1 MKDENEYNIIEIINI
16 QLRRVLMKRLLI
28 ATLLGCL
35 LLVGCGSNEN
45 EVVENTSEVVED
57 ITTLESETIEDISTM
72 ENENETNEETST
84 MENESETI
92 EDTTTMESETIE
104 EPTPIEEVAP
114 TYTFVDMDTRM
125 YAKQSVNV
133 RDIPS
138 SDGNKLGG
146 LTTNQE
152 VIVNGQCN
160 ETSWYRIEYNGSV
173 GYVSNNY
180 LVSEKIEEPTPTPSA
195 TPSESASNVDYGNGD
210 DLSFSGSLTLP
221 SGLTIKTLNKF
232 NACAMDTRS
241 GNSWMGDIYSNIVA
255 QNYETM
261 ANNFDAFNAM
271 YNDSVINVTNGEQIW
286 WRSSMANSG
295 AAIELR
301 RCGDHYKIIIS
312 SPLLHD
318 ATAEALG
325 WMSGREDE
333 AREALVVLLSTITP
347 NCVEV
352 KDLII
357 DSLFNINCAIGE
369 EPIKED
375 GTWCNTSDCRIRLG
389 AWDTTN
395 GNFIFVFEIEPN

>member
-1 MKDENEYNIIEIINI
+1 MKKI
-16 QLRRVLMKRLLI
+16 LI

-45 EVVENTSEVVED
+45 EVTQENDVVESTSEVVED
-57 ITTLESETIEDISTM
+57 TTTLESETIEDISTM
-72 ENENETNEETST
+72 ENETIEETST

-92 EDTTTMESETIE
+92 EDTTTLESENVE
-104 EPTPIEEVAP
+104 EPTPNEDVAP
-114 TYTFVDMDTRM
+114 TYTFVDMNTTM

-146 LTTNQE
+146 LKTNQE
-152 VIVNGQCN
+152 VVVSGQCN
-160 ETSWYRIEYNGSV
+160 ETSWYRLDYNGSV

-195 TPSESASNVDYGNGD
+195 TPSESTNNVDYGNGD

-221 SGLTIKTLNKF
+221 SGLTISTLNKF
-232 NACAMDTRS
+232 NACGMDTRS
-241 GNSWMGDIYSNIVA
+241 ENSFMGDIYSNIVA

-261 ANNFDAFNAM
+261 ADNFDAFNQT
-271 YNDSVINVTNGEQIW
+271 YTSVINVTNGEQIW

-301 RCGDHYKIIIS
+301 RAGDHYKLIIS
-312 SPLLHD
+312 SPILDD
-318 ATAEALG
+318 ATAESLG
-325 WMSGREDE
+325 WMSGREAE
-333 AREALVVLLSTITP
+333 AREALTVLLSTITP
-347 NCVEV
+347 NCEEV

-357 DSLFNINCAIGE
+357 DSLFNVNCAIGE

-375 GTWCNTSDCRIRLG
+375 GSWTSTSYCRIRLG

-395 GNFIFVFEIEPN
+395 GNFVFVFEIEP